1 MTTNV
6 NRPFNLWLETF
17 PGGET
22 ARLLIWRR
30 DRDVQAALF
39 RNRRLQS
46 ERSFDTLNEAE
57 NWGRTL
63 LESLKRDSVVDASIQ
78 PGLDQ
83 HAPCRP
89 DMTGITH

>member
-1 MTTNV
+1 MTTNA

-22 ARLLIWRR
+22 ARLLIWPR

-39 RNRRLQS
+39 RNQRLQS
-46 ERSFDTLNEAE
+46 ERSFNTLNEAE

-63 LESLKRDSVVDASIQ
+63 LESLKRDSVVDSSVQ
-78 PGLDQ
+78 PRLDRLEALG
-83 HAPCRP
+83 H
-89 DMTGITH
+89 DITGIRH